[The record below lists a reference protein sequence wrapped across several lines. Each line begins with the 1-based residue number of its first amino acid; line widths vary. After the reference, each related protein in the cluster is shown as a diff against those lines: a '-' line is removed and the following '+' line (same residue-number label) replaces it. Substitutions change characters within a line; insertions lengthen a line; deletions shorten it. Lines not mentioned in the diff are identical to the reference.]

1 MSHTQEK
8 SNRNVHDQDV
18 QLAAAT
24 LVSYFTVEFLS
35 GGESEHVGC
44 RRHHFFSRHAL
55 ISLTKIVPAM
65 RSDAAMD
72 KAQAFYNPT
81 PSVKKNK
88 I

>member
-35 GGESEHVGC
+35 GGESEHVV
-44 RRHHFFSRHAL
+44 S
-55 ISLTKIVPAM
+55 
-65 RSDAAMD
+65 
-72 KAQAFYNPT
+72 
-81 PSVKKNK
+81 PSPYFPGTR
-88 I
+88 